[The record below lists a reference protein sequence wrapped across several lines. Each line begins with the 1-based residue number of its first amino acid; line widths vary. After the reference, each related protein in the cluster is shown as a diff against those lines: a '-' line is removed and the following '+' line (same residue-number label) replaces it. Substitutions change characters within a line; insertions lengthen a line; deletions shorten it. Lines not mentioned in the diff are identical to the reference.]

1 MSKTIQVGSTVIEF
15 PTSGTPANWA
25 PAIVE
30 FADAVSGAINQFA
43 GPFDVPPQVI
53 NIDSANPGLPNT
65 NVEALNFPV
74 TSVRSVF
81 IRYAVYR
88 QTNTSSSYETGTIM
102 AVYSPNNPIGNK
114 WDFTQDF
121 AGDGKV
127 SFNITDTGQVQYTAT
142 ALAGT
147 GHTGRLTI
155 VAQAVLQA

>member
-1 MSKTIQVGSTVIEF
+1 MSKTITVGSTVIDF
-15 PTSGTPANWA
+15 PTSGTPENWA

-43 GPFDVPPQVI
+43 GPFDIPPQVL

-65 NVEALNFPV
+65 DIGPLNFPV

-81 IRYAVYR
+81 IRYAIFR
-88 QTNTSSSYETGTIM
+88 QTTTSSAYETGTIM
-102 AVYSPNNPIGNK
+102 AVYSPDNPIGNK

-121 AGDGKV
+121 AGDGKI
-127 SFNITDTGQVQYTAT
+127 SFNITDSGQVQYTAT
-142 ALAGT
+142 TLAGAS
-147 GHTGRLTI
+147 HTGRLTI